1 MSPTLPTAPRRGPES
16 HRPGH
21 SHSPGR
27 LNVAVVGTGISGLGA
42 ARMLSERHR
51 VTVFEANRY
60 VGGHTN
66 TIEVVERSPGGRR
79 VLPVDTGFIVFNER
93 NYPLLTELFQRLGV
107 EARDSDMSFSVHDEA
122 SGLEYNG
129 TSLNALFA
137 QRRNLVRPSFWGMVR
152 DILRFNRHAP
162 RALESLGDN
171 VPVETWVRYHG
182 YGDAFLNHY
191 LLPLGG
197 SLWSCD
203 GATFARFPMRFVIE
217 FLHNH
222 AMLQVEGRPRWRTV
236 VGGSRSYV
244 APLIRP
250 FMNAIQL
257 ETPVTRVC
265 RTARGVDVY
274 TAQGVER
281 FDEVVMACHA
291 DQALALLEDPDADE
305 REVLEHFPY
314 QVNEAVLH
322 TDTSRLPDRPL
333 AWASWNYRIPSS
345 PRETV
350 SVTYNMNKLQGL
362 VSDRTYLV
370 SLNQGDVVAPE
381 RIIRR
386 INYEHP
392 LFTPGRLRAQARH
405 AEFIRRNRVSYCG
418 AYWGYGFHEDGLR
431 SGLAVAEAF
440 DMGLGNLERA
450 A

>member
-1 MSPTLPTAPRRGPES
+1 MSPTIPTAARVGAPAHTGP
-16 HRPGH
+16 GQ
-21 SHSPGR
+21 G
-27 LNVAVVGTGISGLGA
+27 LNIAVIGTGISGLGA

-66 TIEVVERSPGGRR
+66 TIEVVEATPTGHRL
-79 VLPVDTGFIVFNER
+79 LPVDTGFIVFNER
-93 NYPLLTELFQRLGV
+93 NYPLLTDLFRRLGV

-122 SGLEYNG
+122 SALEYNG

-137 QRRNLVRPSFWGMVR
+137 QRRNILRPSFWGMVK
-152 DILRFNRHAP
+152 DILRFNREAP
-162 RALESLGDN
+162 VALKTLDDQ
-171 VPVETWVRYHG
+171 VPVETWARFHG

-222 AMLQVEGRPRWRTV
+222 AMLQVDGRPQWRTV
-236 VGGSRSYV
+236 VGGSRSYI

-250 FMNAIQL
+250 FMDAIHLQ
-257 ETPVTRVC
+257 TPVTRV
-265 RTARGVDVY
+265 RRVGRRVEVHTAAGV
-274 TAQGVER
+274 QH

-322 TDTSRLPDRPL
+322 TDTARLPDRPL
-333 AWASWNYRIPSS
+333 AWASWNYRIPAS
-345 PRETV
+345 PRDTV
-350 SVTYNMNKLQGL
+350 SVTYNMNMLQGL
-362 VSDRTYLV
+362 DSDKTYLV
-370 SLNQGDVVAPE
+370 SLNQADAVDPHHV
-381 RIIRR
+381 IRR
-386 INYEHP
+386 ITYEHP
-392 LFTPGRLRAQARH
+392 LFTPGRLQAQARH
-405 AEFIRRNRVSYCG
+405 GEFIRRNGVSYCG

-440 DMGLGNLERA
+440 DLGLADVERA